1 MRVAAHMCMVVRMI
15 VPVIMMVLIMRCMLI
30 ILPGFTAAIVI
41 VIDIPAV
48 VIVVMMNNNGTG
60 IIFMVV
66 MVMTVVVMF
75 MMIVMVVAVT
85 FNLHVSFTATACAAH
100 NPCSCS
106 IYWLR
111 RGFVVRFVTGAWHLI
126 TLCRAVNINKILCI
140 QSGELSPGCMHPLL
154 SILVANLRSARFDF
168 AQVNRIFSAQK
179 MIFQI

>member
-1 MRVAAHMCMVVRMI
+1 MCML
-15 VPVIMMVLIMRCMLI
+15 VIMGVAVVMCMLMIMVVFIMRCMLVI
-30 ILPGFTAAIVI
+30 TAAIII
-41 VIDIPAV
+41 VIYIPV
-48 VIVVMMNNNGTG
+48 VVVVVMMNNNGTG

-85 FNLHVSFTATACAAH
+85 LNLHVSFTATACAAH
-100 NPCSCS
+100 NPDSCS

-140 QSGELSPGCMHPLL
+140 QPGELSPGCMHPLL